1 MEAVREYDTRLDTKR
16 RLTLRGADFEYY
28 HVIVMENGTI
38 LLEPRELT
46 TPFQVSIKTLTMMDE
61 AVNNMKNGMVSEAIN
76 LSDFGD

>member
-1 MEAVREYDTRLDTKR
+1 MEVVREYDTRLDNKR

-46 TPFQVSIKTLTMMDE
+46 TPFQVSTKTLTMMDE
-61 AVNNMKNGMVSEAIN
+61 AVNYMKNGMVSEAID
-76 LSDFGD
+76 LSDFED

>member
-76 LSDFGD
+76 LSDFED

>member
-1 MEAVREYDTRLDTKR
+1 MEAIREYDTRLDTKR

-46 TPFQVSIKTLTMMDE
+46 TPFQVSTKTLTMMDE
-61 AVNNMKNGMVSEAIN
+61 AVNYMKNGMVSEAID
-76 LSDFGD
+76 LSDFED

>member
-1 MEAVREYDTRLDTKR
+1 MEAVREYDTRLDTKK

-76 LSDFGD
+76 LSDFED

>member
-1 MEAVREYDTRLDTKR
+1 MEAVREYDTRLDTKK